1 MTNTL
6 KNNEGLPVVKFMML
20 LSSLAPLFILVGIR
34 GMDNIVNY
42 SLLWIVIGLL
52 LIIPFGV
59 LLLRVYFAKKNDDKY
74 TVNIRDNRLN
84 KEYLF
89 TYLFTVLL
97 PLYSVTVTNEKEF
110 FAILFAIFFV
120 VFVLWN
126 LNLHF
131 INIFF
136 ALKGYKVYTLP
147 QQESAILLT
156 TRNFLD
162 NELNTITAHRLSNN
176 VFIELKGYNYES
188 K

>member
-1 MTNTL
+1 MANNL

-34 GMDNIVNY
+34 GMDNIINY
-42 SLLWIVIGLL
+42 YTLWFIIGLL
-52 LIIPFGV
+52 LIVPFSI
-59 LLLRVYFAKKNDDKY
+59 LMLRLYLAKKNDDKY

-147 QQESAILLT
+147 HQDSAILLT
-156 TRNFLD
+156 TRNYLD
-162 NELNTITAHRLSNN
+162 DELKTITAHRLSNS

>member
-1 MTNTL
+1 MSNAIQNT
-6 KNNEGLPVVKFMML
+6 EGLPIVKFMML
-20 LSSLAPLFILVGIR
+20 LSNLAPLFILVGIR
-34 GMDNIVNY
+34 GMDKVIPY
-42 SLLWIVIGLL
+42 WLLWIIIGAL

-59 LLLRVYFAKKNDDKY
+59 LLLRIRLSRKRDDKFS
-74 TVNIRDNRLN
+74 VNVKENKLN

-97 PLYSVTVTNEKEF
+97 PLYSVNITNEKELIAIF
-110 FAILFAIFFV
+110 FAIIFV

-147 QQESAILLT
+147 QQDSAILLT
-156 TRNFLD
+156 TRKYID
-162 NELNTITAHRLSNN
+162 DDLNTITAHRLSNS
-176 VFIELKGYNYES
+176 VFIELKENRIP
-188 K
+188 

>member
-1 MTNTL
+1 MNNNL

-34 GMDNIVNY
+34 GLDNFINY
-42 SLLWIVIGLL
+42 GLLWIIIGLL
-52 LIIPFGV
+52 LIIPFSI
-59 LLLRVYFAKKNDDKY
+59 LLLRVYLAKKNDDKY
-74 TVNIRDNRLN
+74 TVNIQGNRLN

-136 ALKGYKVYTLP
+136 AFNGYKVYTLP
-147 QQESAILLT
+147 RQESSILLT
-156 TRNFLD
+156 TRNYLD
-162 NELNTITAHRLSNN
+162 DKLKTITAHRLSNS
-176 VFIELKGYNYES
+176 VFIELKGYNYDS

>member
-1 MTNTL
+1 MGNTNQNT
-6 KNNEGLPVVKFMML
+6 EGLPVVKFMML

-34 GMDNIVNY
+34 GMDKIVPY
-42 SLLWIVIGLL
+42 WLLWVIIGVLL
-52 LIIPFGV
+52 VIPFGV
-59 LLLRVYFAKKNDDKY
+59 LLLRVRLSKKQDDKY
-74 TVNIRDNRLN
+74 TVNVKGNKLN

-97 PLYSVTVTNEKEF
+97 PLYSVTITTEKEF
-110 FAILFAIFFV
+110 IAILFAIIFV

-147 QQESAILLT
+147 QQDSSILLT
-156 TRNFLD
+156 TRNYLD
-162 NELNTITAHRLSNN
+162 DELNTITAHRLSNS
-176 VFIELKGYNYES
+176 VFIELKDYNYES